1 MAGHD
6 GGHFVKITRQLHGNV
21 MVSYLDQKFVDSKA
35 YQVLRKTAEQQRGHI
50 GKDGAALY
58 KGEGEPQRVAT
69 FEEALDS
76 LLQSAQKGMTIQ
88 RYKGLGEMN
97 PEQLWE
103 TTMDPAVRRLLKVRI
118 EDAIAADETF
128 VTLMGDEVEP
138 RRAFIE
144 TNALVAQNI
153 DA

>member
-1 MAGHD
+1 
-6 GGHFVKITRQLHGNV
+6 

-35 YQVLRKTAEQQRGHI
+35 YQVLRKTAEQQRGLI

-88 RYKGLGEMN
+88 RYKGFGEMN
-97 PEQLWE
+97 PEQLLE

>member
-1 MAGHD
+1 
-6 GGHFVKITRQLHGNV
+6 

-35 YQVLRKTAEQQRGHI
+35 YQVLCKTADQQRGLI

>member
-1 MAGHD
+1 
-6 GGHFVKITRQLHGNV
+6 

-35 YQVLRKTAEQQRGHI
+35 YQVLRKTAEQQRGLI

-58 KGEGEPQRVAT
+58 KGEGESQRVTT